1 MPESAL
7 QSESAALES
16 LAKKPSS
23 SAATPASVWASL
35 QATFA
40 AIREDS
46 ALDPS
51 KYLDD
56 TVVPYGGE

>member
-7 QSESAALES
+7 KPESAALES
-16 LAKKPSS
+16 LAKKPAT
-23 SAATPASVWASL
+23 SAANAASVWASL

-46 ALDPS
+46 ASDPRQ
-51 KYLDD
+51 YLDD

>member
-7 QSESAALES
+7 KSESSALE
-16 LAKKPSS
+16 
-23 SAATPASVWASL
+23 TPAQRPATSSMAVSNVWASL

-46 ALDPS
+46 ASAPT
-51 KYLDD
+51 KYLED